1 MSVQHDPVQRA
12 DFDQVMVPN
21 YAPAAFIP
29 VRGAGSRVW
38 DQSGRELIDFAG
50 GIAVNVLGHAHPA
63 LVKALTEQANTLWH
77 VSNVFTNEPA
87 LRLAKKL
94 VDATFAERV
103 FFCNSGAEANE
114 AAFKLARR
122 VAHDKFGPEKCEIIA
137 AVNSFH
143 GRTLFTVSVGGQPK
157 YSDGFGPKIQ
167 GISHVPFNDLEALKA
182 AISDKTCAVVLEPIQ
197 GEGGVLPIDLAYL
210 QGARELCNQHDA
222 LLVLDEVQTGM
233 GRSGSLF
240 AYQHYGV
247 TPDILTSAKSLGGGF
262 PIGAMLTT
270 SELAKHLVV
279 GTHGTTYGGN
289 PLACAVGEAVIDVI
303 NTPEVLEGVQ
313 AKHQRFK
320 SKLEQIGQQYD
331 LFGEVRGLGLLIGCV
346 LADAWKGKAKMLL
359 DAAAAE
365 GLMVLQAG
373 PDVVRFA
380 PSLVVE
386 DADIDEGL
394 ARFERAVIKLT
405 QA

>member
-63 LVKALTEQANTLWH
+63 LVAALTEQACKLWH

-94 VDATFAERV
+94 VDATFADRV

-122 VAHDKFGPEKCEIIA
+122 VAFDKYGEDKCEIIA
-137 AVNSFH
+137 ATNSFH

-157 YSDGFGPKIQ
+157 YSEGFGPKIQ
-167 GISHVPFNDLEALKA
+167 GISHIPYNDIEALKA
-182 AISDKTCAVVLEPIQ
+182 AVSDKTCAVVLEPIQ
-197 GEGGVLPIDLAYL
+197 GEGGVMPADLAYL
-210 QGARELCNQHDA
+210 QAARELCDQHNA
-222 LLVLDEVQTGM
+222 LLVFDEVQSGM

-247 TPDILTSAKSLGGGF
+247 TPDILSSAKSLGGGF

-270 SELAKHLVV
+270 EALAKHLAV

-289 PLACAVGEAVIDVI
+289 PLACAVGEAVMEVI
-303 NTPEVLEGVQ
+303 NTPEVLAGVQ

-320 SKLEQIGQQYD
+320 TKLEQIGQQYGV
-331 LFGEVRGLGLLIGCV
+331 FSEVRGLGLLIGAV
-346 LADAWKGKAKMLL
+346 LSDAWKGKAKAIL
-359 DAAAAE
+359 DAAAVE
-365 GLMVLQAG
+365 GVMVLQAS

-394 ARFERAVIKLT
+394 ARFERAVAKLT